1 MEIIIII
8 MNLDRYVTTPSSLL
22 TSSLLVGAGM
32 ACMLSCF
39 RGSGL
44 TPLSVSVTPMYD
56 NSVFLSWNL
65 SAFSLM
71 CFCWHLSSKAESR
84 ASWLDV
90 ASSMVLP
97 SPQMRISSAMA
108 LVPSSPSRLSS
119 ILLWNSSGATLMPK
133 GILFH
138 FILPKGVLKV
148 VRRELGSSSG
158 TCQKADLMSARVN
171 TLALLISVRR

>member
-1 MEIIIII
+1 
-8 MNLDRYVTTPSSLL
+8 
-22 TSSLLVGAGM
+22 
-32 ACMLSCF
+32 MLSCF

-44 TPLSVSVTPMYD
+44 TPLAVSITPMYD

-65 SAFSLM
+65 SG
-71 CFCWHLSSKAESR
+71 R

-97 SPQMRISSAMA
+97 SPQMRMSSAMA
-108 LVPSSPSRLSS
+108 LVPSSPSKLSS

-138 FILPKGVLKV
+138 FILPTGVLKV
-148 VRRELGSSSG
+148 VSRELGSSSG
-158 TCQKADLMSARVN
+158 TCQKADLISVKVN
-171 TLALLISVRR
+171 TLALLISVSR